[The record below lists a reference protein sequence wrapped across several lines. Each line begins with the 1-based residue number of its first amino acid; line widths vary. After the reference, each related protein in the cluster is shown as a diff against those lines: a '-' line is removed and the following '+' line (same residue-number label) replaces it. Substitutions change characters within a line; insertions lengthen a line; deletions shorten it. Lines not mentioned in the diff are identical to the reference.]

1 MALILNR
8 LKYQFTNNT
17 NKQEQTGMV
26 TKQQLDAMG
35 KILPMQMMEVCGVET
50 PCALLEDVIAVFK
63 LNKSIANNLVE
74 NSMLQ
79 TVDYIVSDDGVLWI
93 TAEAL
98 LHFADRRQRWLTR
111 KELITAYL
119 QSVLP
124 ATQEG

>member
-1 MALILNR
+1 
-8 LKYQFTNNT
+8 
-17 NKQEQTGMV
+17 MV